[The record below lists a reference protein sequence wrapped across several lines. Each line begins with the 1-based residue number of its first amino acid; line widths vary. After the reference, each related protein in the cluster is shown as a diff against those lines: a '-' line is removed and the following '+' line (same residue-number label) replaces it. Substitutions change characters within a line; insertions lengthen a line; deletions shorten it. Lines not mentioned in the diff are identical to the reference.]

1 MVYCDY
7 IENTKKTVT
16 YSYGQTIDDMTGE
29 VEYNFENDV
38 LKIKKSPVK
47 YKVISRHLESV
58 LKKHR
63 REFIN
68 GELKKKIAYEA

>member
-29 VEYNFENDV
+29 VEYNFENDE
-38 LKIKKSPVK
+38 LKIKKKPSEIQS
-47 YKVISRHLESV
+47 Y
-58 LKKHR
+58 
-63 REFIN
+63 
-68 GELKKKIAYEA
+68 